1 MMIILSI
8 CIVLT
13 FYLIY
18 LFLKKYIF
26 DRKFSLQKGIDLI
39 INLLKN
45 HSIPIVFILDSENQT
60 NELLICLKSSL
71 KKRGLNYVNINDSL
85 TFHHFYKIYN
95 RFFNNKLIIF
105 SIIFNH
111 KLIKKYMLK
120 DKNNIIVFNLYYYDL
135 VKPIGKNITH
145 CNHLIDRI
153 KLIFNMKDNLN
164 IISIPDYLVYNELNL
179 AYKMNL
185 INKTNKNLIL
195 NNNLDL
201 KKILIPKEYF
211 LIDDP
216 INYLKIK
223 SNTEDI
229 YIWKKNNIIDKF
241 LKIFYLNR
249 VFSGINDSY
258 DFYPSYHN
266 YIDFQNDQKLNKF
279 IQELEKLK
287 IIISPKVIITNE
299 LAMILQELNILFN
312 ITIYYQKNNNNLKLK
327 INQINNYF
335 ILIDFFDLDIKY
347 KNFENENNIYLIN
360 HLNYQSIFNYIY
372 SRILQI
378 NINNFKKV
386 QFFKLKDD
394 LLLISD
400 HKISNDK
407 IKNYDLNK
415 IVWVENIHYINVD
428 IINYINLIHLRY
440 NNICIHLILDH
451 KTYYNIKLFLLLKKL
466 KIKFIAYIKKRFDKN
481 EYLQDFGFNIINLKD
496 KKSSFYQNKEIIKL
510 KGNLIIFSE

>member
-1 MMIILSI
+1 
-8 CIVLT
+8 
-13 FYLIY
+13 
-18 LFLKKYIF
+18 
-26 DRKFSLQKGIDLI
+26 
-39 INLLKN
+39 
-45 HSIPIVFILDSENQT
+45 
-60 NELLICLKSSL
+60 
-71 KKRGLNYVNINDSL
+71 
-85 TFHHFYKIYN
+85 
-95 RFFNNKLIIF
+95 
-105 SIIFNH
+105 
-111 KLIKKYMLK
+111 
-120 DKNNIIVFNLYYYDL
+120 
-135 VKPIGKNITH
+135 
-145 CNHLIDRI
+145 
-153 KLIFNMKDNLN
+153 
-164 IISIPDYLVYNELNL
+164 
-179 AYKMNL
+179 
-185 INKTNKNLIL
+185 
-195 NNNLDL
+195 
-201 KKILIPKEYF
+201 
-211 LIDDP
+211 
-216 INYLKIK
+216 
-223 SNTEDI
+223 
-229 YIWKKNNIIDKF
+229 
-241 LKIFYLNR
+241 
-249 VFSGINDSY
+249 
-258 DFYPSYHN
+258 YHN

-440 NNICIHLILDH
+440 NN
-451 KTYYNIKLFLLLKKL
+451 
-466 KIKFIAYIKKRFDKN
+466 
-481 EYLQDFGFNIINLKD
+481 
-496 KKSSFYQNKEIIKL
+496 
-510 KGNLIIFSE
+510 